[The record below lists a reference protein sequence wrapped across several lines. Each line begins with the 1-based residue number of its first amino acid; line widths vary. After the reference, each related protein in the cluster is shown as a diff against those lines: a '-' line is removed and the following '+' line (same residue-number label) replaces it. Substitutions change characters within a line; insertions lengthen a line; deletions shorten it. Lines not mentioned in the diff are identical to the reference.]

1 MLYVSA
7 DIKPFIEKN
16 EVQVHVY
23 KSIKQSYIE
32 TLKHYHAIEKSWI
45 RIC

>member
-16 EVQVHVY
+16 EVQVHVH
-23 KSIKQSYIE
+23 KSMKQCYIS
-32 TLKHYHAIEKSWI
+32 KHYHAIEKSWI